1 MNQNCVQ
8 ANTYLLRQYI
18 FFIRLYL
25 CSKICYLNVIFY
37 CFENYGGCPVIP
49 LTLWTDIFLSFF
61 FVVKKGLSF
70 KKNLWLFRHTM
81 LCSNSLLMFLFLKKF
96 SRFLCLYGQFSKKV
110 TFILHFLSM
119 QYQQFS
125 IQLFYLLLRKE
136 LMTFQ

>member
-8 ANTYLLRQYI
+8 ANTYLLPRLYI
-18 FFIRLYL
+18 FFSLDFYL

-81 LCSNSLLMFLFLKKF
+81 LCSNSLLMFLFLFLKKF

-110 TFILHFLSM
+110 TFILHFLSSTNN
-119 QYQQFS
+119 F
-125 IQLFYLLLRKE
+125 LLSCFTYFLEKNS
-136 LMTFQ
+136 